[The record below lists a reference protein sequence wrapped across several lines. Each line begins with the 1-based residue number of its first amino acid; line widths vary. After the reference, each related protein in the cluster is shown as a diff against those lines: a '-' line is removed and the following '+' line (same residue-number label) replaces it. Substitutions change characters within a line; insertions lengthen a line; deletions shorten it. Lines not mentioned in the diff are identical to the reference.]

1 MTVENTFKCKIGYST
16 FSPQNSTQLLIG
28 MKNEVD
34 FGGREV
40 GLGPGEF
47 PEVLSLLKE
56 KKKRKKLSRLMKIF
70 KILSEK
76 KSVYKY
82 IV

>member
-1 MTVENTFKCKIGYST
+1 
-16 FSPQNSTQLLIG
+16 

-40 GLGPGEF
+40 GLGPGKF

-56 KKKRKKLSRLMKIF
+56 KKKKKKLSRLLKDFQNI
-70 KILSEK
+70 KWK
-76 KSVYKY
+76 KVSV
-82 IV
+82 

>member
-1 MTVENTFKCKIGYST
+1 
-16 FSPQNSTQLLIG
+16 

-40 GLGPGEF
+40 GLGPGKF

-56 KKKRKKLSRLMKIF
+56 KKKKEKIKQTF
-70 KILSEK
+70 ERFS
-76 KSVYKY
+76 KY
-82 IV
+82 